1 MPILDLERE
10 FLNENQIE
18 ELDDSQK
25 TRLITL
31 LMMQKENALSEA
43 LPK

>member
-1 MPILDLERE
+1 MPILDFERE

-25 TRLITL
+25 TRLITF

>member
-31 LMMQKENALSEA
+31 LMMQKENAQSEA